1 MLLKLDNTVGPN
13 KSMLVSSPKEKGTG
27 DDGGR
32 DGDDIVAV
40 VAVLADD
47 DDDDGDG
54 DDNDPRQRIRL
65 LVLPS
70 GHVKDKRAHL
80 PVVGPR

>member
-32 DGDDIVAV
+32 DGDDVVAV
-40 VAVLADD
+40 VAADD
-47 DDDDGDG
+47 DDG

>member
-13 KSMLVSSPKEKGTG
+13 KSMLVSSPKEKCTG

-32 DGDDIVAV
+32 DGDDVVAV
-40 VAVLADD
+40 VAVLAGDD
-47 DDDDGDG
+47 DDG

-70 GHVKDKRAHL
+70 GHVKDKRSHL
-80 PVVGPR
+80 PVVGPW

>member
-27 DDGGR
+27 DDGVR
-32 DGDDIVAV
+32 DGDDV
-40 VAVLADD
+40 VAVD
-47 DDDDGDG
+47 DG